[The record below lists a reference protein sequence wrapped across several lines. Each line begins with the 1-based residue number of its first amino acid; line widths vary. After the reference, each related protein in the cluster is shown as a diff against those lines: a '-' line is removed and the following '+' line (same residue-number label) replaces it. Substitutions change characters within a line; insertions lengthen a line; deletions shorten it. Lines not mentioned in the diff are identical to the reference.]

1 MNLDKDLPGSA
12 PFFAPSADSSAPSAD
27 SSPRPLI
34 MEYLLTHSHKIIL
47 LNTQKS
53 LTFKHIFEYNTF
65 KDIFEYEEV
74 S

>member
-1 MNLDKDLPGSA
+1 
-12 PFFAPSADSSAPSAD
+12 
-27 SSPRPLI
+27 